1 MLDTL
6 GKFRHARGFSLGGER
21 LDTLGVLARSVEK
34 DSLQDDTLGVSRS
47 VEPFSNLR
55 ETPSMSS

>member
-6 GKFRHARGFSLGGER
+6 GKFRHARGFSLGGEK

-34 DSLQDDTLGVSRS
+34 DGLQGGERLDSEFPAG
-47 VEPFSNLR
+47 
-55 ETPSMSS
+55 

>member
-6 GKFRHARGFSLGGER
+6 GKFRHARGFSLGGES

-34 DSLQDDTLGVSRS
+34 DSLQDDTVGVSRRLEKGS
-47 VEPFSNLR
+47 TLR
-55 ETPSMSS
+55 ETPSVSS

>member
-1 MLDTL
+1 MLDML
-6 GKFRHARGFSLGGER
+6 GKFRQARGFSLGGEK
-21 LDTLGVLARSVEK
+21 LDTLGVLARSVKK

-55 ETPSMSS
+55 ETPTVSS